1 MEYAMCTLITGDRS
15 FESLVGVTAHEMA
28 HTWFQF
34 LLATNESLHEWMDE
48 GFTSYISSLAEY
60 QVLNQSGGD
69 PLVGSYRG
77 YNYLANSGVEQ
88 PLSTHADRYNTNRN
102 YGIAAYSKG
111 AVFLAQ
117 LGYVVGE
124 AVLAE
129 IIKEYYNNWA
139 FKHPEPRDFIRVAER
154 VSDLNLDWYLQDFTT
169 TTNTIDYGISGVNA
183 SGDTPVDANTYTSGG
198 DQTITLKRIGLM
210 PMPIDL
216 QVNFA
221 DGSSRLYY
229 IPLQM
234 MRGEKDFGDTPV
246 IILSDWAWA
255 RPTYQF
261 KVDADSEITEV
272 IIDPSGRM
280 ADIQR
285 ENNRFVRDR

>member
-1 MEYAMCTLITGDRS
+1 M
-15 FESLVGVTAHEMA
+15 
-28 HTWFQF
+28 
-34 LLATNESLHEWMDE
+34 LHQE
-48 GFTSYISSLAEY
+48 
-60 QVLNQSGGD
+60 GD
-69 PLVGSYRG
+69 PLAGSYRG
-77 YNYLANSGVEQ
+77 YNFLATSGVEQ

-124 AVLAE
+124 EVLAQTL
-129 IIKEYYNNWA
+129 KEYFKTWA

-154 VSDLNLDWYLQDFTT
+154 VSGLNLDWYLQDFAT
-169 TTNTIDYGISGVNA
+169 TTNTIDYGIVSVGPSGTTGQKIA
-183 SGDTPVDANTYTSGG
+183 
-198 DQTITLKRIGLM
+198 LERIGLM

-234 MRGEKDFGDTPV
+234 MRGEKSFGDTPV
-246 IILSDWAWA
+246 TVLRDWAWA
-255 RPTYQF
+255 RPSYSF
-261 KVDADSEITEV
+261 NVDSPSEIVEV

-280 ADIQR
+280 ADIQK
-285 ENNRFVRDR
+285 ENNRFEKAGSDKGQ